1 LVHDLSTPA
10 GHAAAVEPVLPCY
23 VVCDFSPSMTDY
35 IGDLRAGLRE
45 FRGAL
50 HADPVAAARI
60 HVCLIVLGPTP
71 HVWQPLRP
79 AVELVELPERIP
91 CAGTNFGPVFELLRV
106 LIERDVNAL
115 NGNRRPIV
123 FFASDGRPTDPRAWP
138 AALAALTDPDWPC
151 RPEMIAFGVG
161 AADRDTLTRI
171 GTGRVFLGG
180 VRMGAA
186 LSASV
191 LIHAVSTS
199 GPLARPTLFRNG
211 DVFGEADR

>member
-1 LVHDLSTPA
+1 M
-10 GHAAAVEPVLPCY
+10 LPCY

-35 IGDLRAGLRE
+35 IAELRAGLRE

-60 HVCLIVLGPTP
+60 RVCVIGVAETP
-71 HVWQPLRP
+71 WVQQPLRP
-79 AVELVELPERIP
+79 AAELGELTERIP
-91 CAGTNFGPVFELLRV
+91 CAGTNFGPVFELLRTT
-106 LIERDVNAL
+106 IERDVNAL

-123 FFASDGRPTDPRAWP
+123 FFASDGRPTDPLTWP
-138 AALAALTDPDWPC
+138 AAFAALTDPAWPA
-151 RPEMIAFGVG
+151 RPELIAFGLG

-171 GTGRVFLGG
+171 GLDRVFLGG

-186 LSASV
+186 LAAV

-199 GPLARPTLFRNG
+199 GPLARRTLLRSEN
-211 DVFGEADR
+211 VFGEADR